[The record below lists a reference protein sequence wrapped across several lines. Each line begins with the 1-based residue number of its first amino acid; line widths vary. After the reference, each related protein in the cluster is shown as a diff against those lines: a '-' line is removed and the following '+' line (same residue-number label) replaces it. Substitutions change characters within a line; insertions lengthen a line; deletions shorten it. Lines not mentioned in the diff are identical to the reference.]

1 MLQAPSLTT
10 KSLGVRPWTRLTLSP
25 PRRGPQAPSEDSID
39 KAVTATRREAR
50 FQRLKDATQASYL
63 LNDGRWFP

>member
-1 MLQAPSLTT
+1 MLQAPSLRT

-25 PRRGPQAPSEDSID
+25 RRGRQGPSEDSID

>member
-25 PRRGPQAPSEDSID
+25 RRRAPQAFTDD
-39 KAVTATRREAR
+39 AVDQAAAAARREAR
-50 FQRLKDATQASYL
+50 FQRVKEATQASYL